1 MTEGT
6 ALIEI
11 GIPHELAE
19 GSGPPPCFL
28 RRLGWRSGSSIS

>member
-6 ALIEI
+6 ALIQI

-19 GSGPPPCFL
+19 GSQSPKVTDAERGI
-28 RRLGWRSGSSIS
+28 G